1 MKEVHAASQSHH
13 SQGGVGLPHAQEAEH
28 HSQGVVGLHHA
39 REVEHHSQGEVG
51 LHHGREA
58 EMHDI
63 PPIVLG
69 MWGVWGVLEFD
80 RAQAQS

>member
-13 SQGGVGLPHAQEAEH
+13 SQGE
-28 HSQGVVGLHHA
+28 VGLHHA

-51 LHHGREA
+51 LHHAREA

-69 MWGVWGVLEFD
+69 MWGVWCVLEFD
-80 RAQAQS
+80 RAQTQS